1 MNNEA
6 AINVSVSSHYRD
18 ASYASE
24 VTSQGILGERVELLE
39 PGPLFTLIKQADG
52 YQSWI
57 SSDQLGHANVEAET
71 TALVRSHF
79 LSLHQQP
86 ATDTE
91 VIRDAVIGCRLPVQ
105 QEQEGWYRLALPDG
119 QTGWAAKDHFGSF
132 PSATPQNVIG
142 LAREFLGYQYVWGGR
157 TPKGFDCSGLVQTTF
172 NLLGVQMPRDSWQ
185 QQKQFFRSADIH
197 DADPGDL
204 LFFGASEE
212 KITHVA
218 ISLGDL
224 RFIHASG
231 WVRYNSFRQ
240 SDPDFSPKHLDTF
253 ISVNRYPLDRG
264 VL

>member
-24 VTSQGILGERVELLE
+24 VTSQGILGEMVELLE
-39 PGPLFTLIKQADG
+39 PGPLFTLIRQADG

-57 SSDQLGHANVEAET
+57 SSDQLAHAVMDAQT

-79 LSLHQQP
+79 ISLHLHP
-86 ATDTE
+86 ATDAE
-91 VIRDAVIGCRLPVQ
+91 VIRDAVIGCRLPVL
-105 QEQEGWYRLALPDG
+105 EERDGWYRLALPDG
-119 QTGWAAKDHFGSF
+119 QSGWAAKDHFGSF
-132 PSATPQNVIG
+132 PPATPQSVIG

-172 NLLGVQMPRDSWQ
+172 NLLGIPMPRDSRK
-185 QQKQFFRSADIH
+185 QQKHFFRSADIH
-197 DADPGDL
+197 DAEAGDL
-204 LFFGASEE
+204 LFFGSSEE
-212 KITHVA
+212 KVSHVA

-231 WVRYNSFRQ
+231 WVRYNSFRH

-253 ISVNRYPLDRG
+253 ISVNRYPLDQG
-264 VL
+264 VI

>member
-79 LSLHQQP
+79 LSLHLKP
-86 ATDTE
+86 ANDTE

-105 QEQEGWYRLALPDG
+105 EEQEGWYRLALPDG
-119 QTGWAAKDHFGSF
+119 QSGWAAKDHFGSF
-132 PSATPQNVIG
+132 PSASPQNVIG

-197 DADPGDL
+197 DAEPGDL

-218 ISLGDL
+218 IALGDL